1 MQARI
6 VDLIARAT
14 TDQLT
19 AELLRLNDE
28 LNNLFLRHKR
38 YEKNRDP
45 SMSMSPS
52 AVLGAAIGVQ
62 NPKKNT
68 RDDNSLIDL
77 SEEPA
82 TTQSLDSRF
91 QELGKIIVKLE
102 IFIIPNCCSHIQI
115 LQRTQRKI
123 YQLYL
128 LFQPNMALK
137 C

>member
-1 MQARI
+1 MQGRI

-62 NPKKNT
+62 NPQKNT

-77 SEEPA
+77 SEEPD
-82 TTQSLDSRF
+82 TTQTLDSRF
-91 QELGKIIVKLE
+91 QELGKINVKVKY
-102 IFIIPNCCSHIQI
+102 FIIFNCCSQYRYCNELNQKSVNYI
-115 LQRTQRKI
+115 I
-123 YQLYL
+123 YSSPIWL
-128 LFQPNMALK
+128 
-137 C
+137 